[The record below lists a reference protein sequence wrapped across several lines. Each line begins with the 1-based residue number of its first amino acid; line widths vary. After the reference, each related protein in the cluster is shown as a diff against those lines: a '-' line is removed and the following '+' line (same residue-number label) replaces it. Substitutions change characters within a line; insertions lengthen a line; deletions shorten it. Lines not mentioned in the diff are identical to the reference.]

1 MYNQFKINVT
11 ESEIIEKLQDVVQE
25 LLLEERQYEE
35 KPLYDEIQV
44 KDRVFRAEAIL
55 KSARLLT
62 ESEMLNLIAD
72 IRMGINLSIMDI
84 SDETLDKI
92 VLLTR
97 TDKLEENLSEPL
109 TEIQRNML
117 RAQIVRDI
125 LG

>member
-1 MYNQFKINVT
+1 
-11 ESEIIEKLQDVVQE
+11 
-25 LLLEERQYEE
+25 
-35 KPLYDEIQV
+35 
-44 KDRVFRAEAIL
+44 
-55 KSARLLT
+55 
-62 ESEMLNLIAD
+62 MLNLIAD
-72 IRMGINLSIMDI
+72 IRMGINLSIIDI
-84 SDETLDKI
+84 SNETLDKI

>member
-1 MYNQFKINVT
+1 
-11 ESEIIEKLQDVVQE
+11 
-25 LLLEERQYEE
+25 
-35 KPLYDEIQV
+35 
-44 KDRVFRAEAIL
+44 
-55 KSARLLT
+55 
-62 ESEMLNLIAD
+62 
-72 IRMGINLSIMDI
+72 MGINLSIIDI
-84 SDETLDKI
+84 SNETLDKI